1 MEPANR
7 TRLPDLPPETVLD
20 RPMRV
25 LLVEDDDGDAMI
37 VEDELGESGAPV
49 VVDRVRTLA
58 EARAAGFTG
67 FDCALLDLNLP
78 DATGLDGLRVLRAAA
93 PDLAVLVL
101 TGLDDERRGVE
112 AVAAGAQDY
121 LVKGATSG
129 AVLHRSLRYAVERRR
144 AELAQQQLSIARLEA
159 RENARLERGL
169 LPEPLVSDPTLALA
183 THYRPG
189 RRRALLGGD
198 FYDAVQ
204 EPGGAVHVIV
214 GDVSGH
220 GPDEAALGVALRIAW
235 RALVLADVPAADMLP
250 HLQEMLLHER
260 HAEGVFTTLCMVTL
274 DPDRAGATIRL
285 AGHPPPLLLEGDEPR
300 LLQVGAPGPP
310 IGVLAGPTWPAARV
324 ALPAS
329 WAMLLYTDGVIEGR
343 TPNGKRR
350 LGDDGLVVLARD
362 ALRDG
367 AREPDAFVRHVV
379 ERAEEL
385 NGGPL
390 VDDVALLL
398 IARRGA

>member
-1 MEPANR
+1 MEPDNR
-7 TRLPDLPPETVLD
+7 IRLPDAPDETVLD

-25 LLVEDDDGDAMI
+25 LLVEDDDGDAII
-37 VEDELGESGAPV
+37 VEDELELSGAPV
-49 VVDRVRTLA
+49 AVRRVRSLA
-58 EARAAGFTG
+58 EARGTGFVG

-78 DATGLDGLRVLRAAA
+78 DTTGLDGLRALREAA

-112 AVAAGAQDY
+112 AVASGAQDY

-129 AVLHRSLRYAVERRR
+129 AVLHRSIRYAVERRR
-144 AELAQQQLSIARLEA
+144 AELAHQQLSIARLEA

-169 LPEPLVSDPTLALA
+169 LPAPLVSDPTLALA

-198 FYDAVQ
+198 FYDAV
-204 EPGGAVHVIV
+204 EVPDGRVHAVV

-220 GPDEAALGVALRIAW
+220 GPDEAAVGVALRIAW
-235 RALVLADVPAADMLP
+235 RALVLAGVPPDEILP
-250 HLQEMLLHER
+250 HLQEMLVHER

-274 DPDRAGATIRL
+274 DPGREGAIVRL
-285 AGHPPPLLLEGDEPR
+285 AGHPPPVLFDGEEPR
-300 LLQVGAPGPP
+300 TLDAGPPGPP
-310 IGVLAGPTWPAARV
+310 LAVLPAPVWPARHV
-324 ALPAS
+324 PLPAS
-329 WAMLLYTDGVIEGR
+329 WAMLLYTDGLIEGR
-343 TPNGKRR
+343 TPDATRR
-350 LGDDGLVVLARD
+350 LGDDGLAALIRAALA
-362 ALRDG
+362 AG
-367 AREPDAFVRHVV
+367 AREPGELVRHVV